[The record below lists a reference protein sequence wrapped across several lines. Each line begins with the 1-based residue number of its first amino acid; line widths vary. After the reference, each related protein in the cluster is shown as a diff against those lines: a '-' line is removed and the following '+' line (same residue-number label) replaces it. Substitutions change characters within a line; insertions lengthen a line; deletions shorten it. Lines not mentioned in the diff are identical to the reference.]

1 MTGFTVAVAARR
13 AWAGAIEPPIVGPA
27 TTICHHL
34 KRVVEVTC
42 LIEHEDLFNRAQDAL
57 QKYKYF
63 GAGTEGRHVK
73 RRGSQPR
80 LGHVI
85 GPGTGQFPR
94 AELTR
99 RGSLWPALAESTR
112 LRYRSR

>member
-57 QKYKYF
+57 PYVCRNTSTSVLAPK
-63 GAGTEGRHVK
+63 ADMSSVVALSL
-73 RRGSQPR
+73 GSA
-80 LGHVI
+80 
-85 GPGTGQFPR
+85 T
-94 AELTR
+94 
-99 RGSLWPALAESTR
+99 
-112 LRYRSR
+112 